1 VTSNLGY
8 AHAVAASSLDRRDL
22 LRLSAA
28 GLLAAVPAG
37 ATGLRRAA
45 AQDSVSLELDF
56 LTPESVMQPL
66 VDAYTEQNPNV
77 EIGTTYAMADQYQ
90 AAVRTELTSGTAA
103 DIMCVWPGNGNAMAL
118 FQLAPGG
125 FLADLSAEP
134 WVAQMPAGLDAVT
147 KYEGKTTILVP
158 GFAVIGTIY
167 NKQVF
172 EELGIEGHPTT
183 WSDFLA
189 LCDTIKAAGKT
200 PLALG
205 LQAGWV
211 TQLIPY
217 AIAPSTVFAKD
228 PEFDAKM
235 ASGEATFA
243 GSGWAEAFE
252 MYLELNERG
261 YFNEDPLATPHEL
274 ALELVGTGEAA
285 MYVQVSAIIP
295 DLEAIGGE
303 GNFLLFPFPGADV
316 AEEVW
321 IPAAASAG
329 WGVNAASE
337 NLDDAKAFL
346 RFLAQPENLTAYST
360 LRSEIPAVLAEGAEV
375 PPELA
380 PMVPFIEAGRSYPF
394 MDQLWPNA
402 EVQQAHF
409 AGVQQL
415 FAGDA
420 TIDEVLASMDEAYQR
435 V

>member
-1 VTSNLGY
+1 VNANLGS
-8 AHAVAASSLDRRDL
+8 AHALAASSLDRRDL

-37 ATGLRRAA
+37 ATRAA

-77 EIGTTYAMADQYQ
+77 EFTTSYAMADQYQ

-125 FLADLSAEP
+125 FVADLSAEP
-134 WVAQMPAGLDAVT
+134 WVAQMPAGLDPVT
-147 KYEGKTTILVP
+147 KYDGKTMILVP

-172 EELGIEGHPTT
+172 EELGIEQTPAT
-183 WSDFLA
+183 WSEFLA

-205 LQAGWV
+205 NQAGWV

-217 AIAPSTVFAKD
+217 AIVPSTVFAKD
-228 PEFDAKM
+228 PQFDAKM
-235 ASGEATFA
+235 ATDEATFA
-243 GSGWAEAFE
+243 DSGWRQAFE

-274 ALELVGTGEAA
+274 ALELVGSGEAA

-303 GNFLLFPFPGADV
+303 GNFLVFPFPGADV

-329 WGVNAASE
+329 WGVNAASD
-337 NLDDAKAFL
+337 NIDAAKEFL

-380 PMVPFIEAGRSYPF
+380 PMVPFIEQGRSYPF

-420 TIDEVLASMDEAYQR
+420 TIDDVLASMDEAYQR
-435 V
+435 T